1 MEAREYKQEEEFSR
15 TLTLASHHVFFP
27 VPAPFSTTP
36 DTLGPKDPSISGNEG
51 EQLEQ
56 ADTNF
61 ASQSV
66 KFEFRLLNIE
76 F

>member
-36 DTLGPKDPSISGNEG
+36 DTLGLKDPSISGNEG

>member
-1 MEAREYKQEEEFSR
+1 MEAREYKNEEEVSR
-15 TLTLASHHVFFP
+15 TLSQSPRFFP
-27 VPAPFSTTP
+27 VPFSTTP
-36 DTLGPKDPSISGNEG
+36 DTLVPFISRNEG

-66 KFEFRLLNIE
+66 KFEFRLLTID